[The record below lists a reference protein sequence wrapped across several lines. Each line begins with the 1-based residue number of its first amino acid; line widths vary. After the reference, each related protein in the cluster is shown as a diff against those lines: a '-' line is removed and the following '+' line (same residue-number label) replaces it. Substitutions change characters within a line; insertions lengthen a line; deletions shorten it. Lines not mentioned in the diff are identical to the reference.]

1 MTSLLEFS
9 LLDSNRALVRVDGS
23 ATPGDKVLMYSVF
36 KRAIRDSEEKTGQ
49 SGKQDMKQPSFA
61 ISRHEQKL

>member
-49 SGKQDMKQPSFA
+49 SWQEGIKQSTLA
-61 ISRHEQKL
+61 VSWHVEKL